1 MGVVSNTY
9 KDTHC
14 IYIYICMCLSTAAA
28 SWPNARCV
36 RDGPAGRQHVG
47 AAGLL
52 GRATHITRVRHGPTC
67 LAALATHAPS
77 APGRRSPSLPLRRLM
92 ISSPSPSPSPLDK
105 AMYIYIYIYIYNVRL
120 FSNRFGPL
128 PSCPLSVS
136 VYSAS
141 SICVATGQRCDRP
154 GALAAALAGGPSR
167 RLGCFSAPE
176 AAASIQTQPPAAPT
190 HY

>member
-1 MGVVSNTY
+1 
-9 KDTHC
+9 
-14 IYIYICMCLSTAAA
+14 MCLSTAAA

-105 AMYIYIYIYIYNVRL
+105 AMYIYIYIYIYIYTMFVCFQTVSVLSRPARCLSLSIPLRL
-120 FSNRFGPL
+120 SALRQASVVTGQVPSPL
-128 PSCPLSVS
+128 PSPADPL
-136 VYSAS
+136 
-141 SICVATGQRCDRP
+141 G
-154 GALAAALAGGPSR
+154 GLAASPL
-167 RLGCFSAPE
+167 
-176 AAASIQTQPPAAPT
+176 QKPPPQSKHSHPQHPPT
-190 HY
+190 IEFD

>member
-1 MGVVSNTY
+1 VGVVSNTY

-14 IYIYICMCLSTAAA
+14 IYIYIYICMCLSTAAA

-105 AMYIYIYIYIYNVRL
+105 AMYIYIYIYIYIQCSFVFKPFRSSPVLPAVCLCL
-120 FSNRFGPL
+120 FRYL
-128 PSCPLSVS
+128 
-136 VYSAS
+136 
-141 SICVATGQRCDRP
+141 RCDRP
-154 GALAAALAGGPSR
+154 AL
-167 RLGCFSAPE
+167 
-176 AAASIQTQPPAAPT
+176 
-190 HY
+190 